1 MSLGWIVSAG
11 LTAGALLSATPAT
24 AQFFMQTK
32 DLSGAPVVGDEPG
45 LGPAMPGA
53 TLEEQKAA
61 VIWNVRA
68 ALNVAALQ
76 CQFEPTLTAV
86 SNYNAM
92 LVDHKHELKQSWDT
106 LSKYFARMNKTPKAA
121 QNALDQFGTKTY
133 SSFTTVS
140 AQYNFCLSA
149 NEVGRDV
156 VFAPR
161 GDFGSI
167 ALQRIRQLRNSLK
180 PWGEQ
185 RFPRFV
191 YPQTT
196 LPRLD
201 DICWKNGDWQ
211 VKKCGAQN
219 FPPAGVGVAQR

>member
-1 MSLGWIVSAG
+1 MALGRIVIAG
-11 LTAGALLSATPAT
+11 LGAGALFAGTPAA
-24 AQFFMQTK
+24 AQFFMQSK
-32 DLSGAPVVGDEPG
+32 DLSGTAVVGNEPG
-45 LGPAMPGA
+45 LGPDLPGA

-92 LVDHKHELKQSWDT
+92 LVDHKTELKQSWDT
-106 LSKYFARMNKTPKAA
+106 LSKYFARMNKAPKAA
-121 QNALDQFGTKTY
+121 QNALDQFGTRTY
-133 SSFTTVS
+133 SSFTTVA
-140 AQYNFCLSA
+140 AQYNFCMSA
-149 NEVGRDV
+149 NDVGREV

-161 GDFGSI
+161 GGFGTV
-167 ALQRIRQLRNSLK
+167 ALQRIRLLRNSLK

-185 RFPRFV
+185 RFPRFI

>member
-24 AQFFMQTK
+24 AQFFMQAK

>member
-1 MSLGWIVSAG
+1 MSLGQIVGAG
-11 LTAGALLSATPAT
+11 VAAAALLGATPAA
-24 AQFFMQTK
+24 AQFFMQAK

-45 LGPAMPGA
+45 LSPPLPGA
-53 TLEEQKAA
+53 TLAEHKAA
-61 VIWNVRA
+61 IIWNVRA

-76 CQFEPTLTAV
+76 CQFDQTLMAV

-92 LVDHKHELKQSWDT
+92 LTDHKDELKRSWDV
-106 LSKYFARMNKTPKAA
+106 LNKYFARINKTPKAA

-133 SSFTTVS
+133 SSFTTVA
-140 AQYNFCLSA
+140 AQYNFCLAA
-149 NEVGRDV
+149 NEVGREV

-161 GDFGSI
+161 GDFGVI
-167 ALQRIRQLRNSLK
+167 ALQRIRQLRNSLT

-185 RFPRFV
+185 RFPRFI
-191 YPQTT
+191 YPHTT

-201 DICWKNGDWQ
+201 NICWKNGDWQ

>member
-1 MSLGWIVSAG
+1 MSLGRLIAG
-11 LTAGALLSATPAT
+11 GLVAGMFAGATPAS
-24 AQFFMQTK
+24 AQFFMQAK
-32 DLSGAPVVGDEPG
+32 DLSGAPVIGNEPG
-45 LGPAMPGA
+45 LGPALPGA
-53 TLEEQKAA
+53 TLDEQKAA

-92 LVDHKHELKQSWDT
+92 LVDHKAELKRSWDV
-106 LSKYFARMNKTPKAA
+106 LSKYFARINKTPKAA
-121 QNALDQFGTKTY
+121 QNALDQFGTRTY
-133 SSFTTVS
+133 SSFTTVA
-140 AQYNFCLSA
+140 AQYNFCLAA
-149 NEVGRDV
+149 NGVGRDV

-161 GDFGSI
+161 GSFGTI
-167 ALQRIRQLRNSLK
+167 ALQRIRELRNSLK

-185 RFPRFV
+185 RFPYFI

-201 DICWKNGDWQ
+201 PICWKDGDWQ
-211 VKKCGAQN
+211 VKQCGAQN
-219 FPPAGVGVAQR
+219 FPPAGVGIAQR